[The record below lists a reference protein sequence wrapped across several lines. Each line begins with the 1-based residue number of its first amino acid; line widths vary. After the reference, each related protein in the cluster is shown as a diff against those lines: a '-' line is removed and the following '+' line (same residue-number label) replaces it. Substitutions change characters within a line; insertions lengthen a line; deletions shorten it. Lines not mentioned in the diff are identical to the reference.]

1 MEVVAET
8 KLLTVH
14 MKCDQCGEGFMVM
27 DGDIFL
33 TTYPTQY
40 PHKCNKCGHRKTFDK
55 MYPSYRYVQIENFR
69 EPTIIEKVA
78 LE

>member
-8 KLLTVH
+8 KVLTVH

-27 DGDIFL
+27 DGDIVL
-33 TTYPTQY
+33 TTYPAQY
-40 PHKCNKCGHRKTFDK
+40 PHKCNKCGYRKTFDR
-55 MYPSYRYVQIENFR
+55 MYPFHKYVQIETFIQ
-69 EPTIIEKVA
+69 PTMIEKIA